1 MSTAAIIAIAIGV
14 VVVLGAISFFTLARR
29 SDVRGAG
36 ALSGETAKRDKAAR
50 KSAEPVV
57 TQTTAA
63 DVEAAGVAA
72 RSSGTEIEKRIEPE
86 IVQWT
91 PPDPEIIGVTRRQF
105 FNRATV
111 SLMSV
116 SLAGFAAASFV
127 AFLWPSGT
135 GGFGGQITVG
145 KIGNIKDGIKQG
157 GGFFYAAEARSWI
170 TEYPSEALPLAETV
184 YPESVLSTM
193 RGGIVVLSQKCPH
206 LGCRVPECA
215 TSQWFECQCH
225 GSQYNRVGEKKAG
238 PAPRGM
244 DHHPAT
250 IAGNGDVTV
259 DTGTTVPGAAIGTN
273 TTGQEAEGP
282 HCTSGGEH

>member
-36 ALSGETAKRDKAAR
+36 ALSGETVQRDKAAR

-72 RSSGTEIEKRIEPE
+72 RSSSTDVAVRTEPE

-116 SLAGFAAASFV
+116 SLAGFAAAAFV

-170 TEYPSEALPLAETV
+170 TEYPAEALPLAETV
-184 YPESVLSTM
+184 YPESLLVTM
-193 RGGIVVLSQKCPH
+193 REGLVILSQKCPH

-225 GSQYNRVGEKKAG
+225 GSQYNRAGEKKAG

-244 DHHPAT
+244 DRHPAT
-250 IAGNGDVTV
+250 VAGNGDVTI
-259 DTGTTVPGAAIGTN
+259 DTGTTVPGPAIGTN

>member
-36 ALSGETAKRDKAAR
+36 ALSGETARRDKAAR

-72 RSSGTEIEKRIEPE
+72 RSSSTEIEKRPAPE

-116 SLAGFAAASFV
+116 SLAGFAAAAFV

-170 TEYPSEALPLAETV
+170 TEYPAEALPLAETV
-184 YPESVLSTM
+184 YPESVLTTM

-250 IAGNGDVTV
+250 IAANGDVTI

>member
-57 TQTTAA
+57 TQTTASE
-63 DVEAAGVAA
+63 VEAAGVAA
-72 RSSGTEIEKRIEPE
+72 RSASTEVEKRIEPE

-116 SLAGFAAASFV
+116 SLAGFAAAAFV

-170 TEYPSEALPLAETV
+170 TEYPAEALPLAETV

-250 IAGNGDVTV
+250 IASNGDVTV

>member
-1 MSTAAIIAIAIGV
+1 MSTAAIIALAVGV
-14 VVVLGAISFFTLARR
+14 VVVLGAIALFTLTRR

-36 ALSGETAKRDKAAR
+36 ALSGETVHRDKSAR
-50 KSAEPVV
+50 KSAEPVA
-57 TQTTAA
+57 TQVTAA
-63 DVEAAGVAA
+63 DAEAAGVAA
-72 RSSGTEIEKRIEPE
+72 RSRSTEVAVPAQAE
-86 IVQWT
+86 VVTWT
-91 PPDPEIIGVTRRQF
+91 PPDPEVIGVTRRQF

-116 SLAGFAAASFV
+116 SLAGFAAAAFV

-135 GGFGGQITVG
+135 GGFGGAVTVG
-145 KIGNIKDGIKQG
+145 KLASIKDGIKLG

-170 TEYPSEALPLAETV
+170 TEYPAEALPLAQTA
-184 YPESVLSTM
+184 YPDVVLTTM
-193 RGGIVVLSQKCPH
+193 SEGIVVLSQKCPH

-225 GSQYNRVGEKKAG
+225 GSQYNRAGEKKAG

-250 IAGNGDVTV
+250 IAANGDVTI
-259 DTGTTVPGAAIGTN
+259 DTGVTIPGAPIGTN

>member
-36 ALSGETAKRDKAAR
+36 ALSGETVQRDKSAR

-63 DVEAAGVAA
+63 DVEAAGAAA
-72 RSSGTEIEKRIEPE
+72 RSASTEVAVRSEPE

-91 PPDPEIIGVTRRQF
+91 PPDPEVIGVTRRQF

-170 TEYPSEALPLAETV
+170 TEYPAEALPLAETI
-184 YPESVLSTM
+184 YPESLLVTM
-193 RGGIVVLSQKCPH
+193 REGLVILSQKCPH

-225 GSQYNRVGEKKAG
+225 GSQYNRAGEKKAG

-244 DHHPAT
+244 DRHPAT
-250 IAGNGDVTV
+250 VASNGDVTI
-259 DTGTTVPGAAIGTN
+259 DTGTTVPGPAIGTN

>member
-36 ALSGETAKRDKAAR
+36 ALSGETVQRDKSAR

-72 RSSGTEIEKRIEPE
+72 RSDSTAVAVRSEPE

-116 SLAGFAAASFV
+116 SLAGFAAAAFV

-170 TEYPSEALPLAETV
+170 TEYPAEALPLAETV
-184 YPESVLSTM
+184 YPESLLVTM
-193 RGGIVVLSQKCPH
+193 REGLVILSQKCPH
-206 LGCRVPECA
+206 LGCRVPECP

-225 GSQYNRVGEKKAG
+225 GSQYNRAGEKKAG

-244 DHHPAT
+244 DRHPAT
-250 IAGNGDVTV
+250 VASNGDVTI
-259 DTGTTVPGAAIGTN
+259 DTGTTVPGPAIGTN

-282 HCTSGGEH
+282 HCTSDGEH